1 KKARDGFSIVSCA
14 CCGHHVL
21 RYDGFARTVRHSK
34 CDRGYDVI
42 FRCYDI
48 DRNQRVLELV
58 ARHHVELKST
68 DSFSLEYTRVKDVS
82 GEEFFDVL
90 FHNATVNAKARLRA
104 EVREVNRFLKDIVLD
119 DGSDLVTVREELDAA
134 FQEEQTVLKLRS
146 KYEPIMLDLA
156 SRV

>member
-1 KKARDGFSIVSCA
+1 
-14 CCGHHVL
+14 
-21 RYDGFARTVRHSK
+21 
-34 CDRGYDVI
+34 DRGYDVI

-156 SRV
+156 SRVLARSLDHVEGVEGIAKA